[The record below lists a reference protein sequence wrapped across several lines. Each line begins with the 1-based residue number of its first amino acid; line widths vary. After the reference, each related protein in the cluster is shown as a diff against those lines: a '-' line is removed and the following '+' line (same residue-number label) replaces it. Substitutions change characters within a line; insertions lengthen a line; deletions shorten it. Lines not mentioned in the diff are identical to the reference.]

1 MAEWTENGMS
11 RRKLLGSAAVLAAP
25 ALLGMRA
32 RAGEGDT
39 VDLHSPSGNSLRQVS
54 RAFPEKGPMIVHRTR
69 PAWLEPRFETFD
81 KGVFTPNDQH
91 YVSWHYQT
99 FPTSVDPAAFT
110 IKVRGHVEKSLT
122 LSMTELLAMPRVE
135 LAAVS
140 QCAGNSRLY
149 FQPGVAGAPWA
160 NGSMGNAL
168 WTGVPL
174 RHVLDLAGIK
184 PGAQCI
190 RFAGADDPPS
200 DAAPR
205 FMKSLSVDHARDGEV
220 MLAFGMNGEQLP
232 LLNGF
237 PLRLVVPGWVATY
250 WIKALNDI
258 EVLDGPDTNYW
269 TTTGYRFPDTPDH
282 TVTPGQTGY
291 QLVSITKLFPR
302 SFITNLKSGDK
313 IPQGKPTLVRGIA
326 FGGEC
331 GVAKV
336 ETSLDGGKSWLLAKL
351 GKDEG
356 KYGFRRW
363 EAELSLPNPGRQAIL
378 VRCTNTNGKAQPM
391 ATTWNPQGY
400 MKFDVETL
408 SVIAA

>member
-1 MAEWTENGMS
+1 MTLTNDGIS
-11 RRKLLGSAAVLAAP
+11 RRQLMGGAALLAAP
-25 ALLGMRA
+25 AILPRRVWA
-32 RAGEGDT
+32 DESV

-54 RAFPEKGPMIVHRTR
+54 SAFPEKGAMIVHRTR

-81 KGVFTPNDQH
+81 KGVFTPNNQH
-91 YVSWHYQT
+91 YVSWHYNT
-99 FPTSVDPAAFT
+99 FPTEVDPGKFT
-110 IKVRGHVEKSLT
+110 LAVRGHVTKT
-122 LSMTELLAMPRVE
+122 LSLSIKELLAMPRVE

-149 FQPGVAGAPWA
+149 FEPGVAGAPWA
-160 NGSMGNAL
+160 NGSMANAK

-184 PGAQCI
+184 SGAQVI
-190 RFAGADDPPS
+190 RFAGMDDPPV
-200 DAAPR
+200 DDAPR
-205 FMKSLSVDHARDGEV
+205 FMKSLSIDHARDGEV

-258 EVLDGPDTNYW
+258 EVLDQPDTNYW
-269 TTTGYRFPDTPDH
+269 TAKGYRFPNVPDH
-282 TVTPGQTGY
+282 TVEPGQTGY
-291 QLVSITKLFPR
+291 ELVSITKLFPR
-302 SFITNLKSGDK
+302 SFVTNLKDGDK
-313 IPQGKPTLVRGIA
+313 LLAGKPTRLRGIA
-326 FGGEC
+326 FGGDC

-336 ETSLDGGKSWLLAKL
+336 EISLDGGTSWQGTRL

-363 EAELSLPNPGRQAIL
+363 ESDVTLPHAGQHAVT
-378 VRCTNTNGKAQPM
+378 VRCTNSKGEAQPM
-391 ATTWNPQGY
+391 KTTWNPQGY
-400 MKFDVETL
+400 MRFNVETIRL
-408 SVIAA
+408 TAA

>member
-1 MAEWTENGMS
+1 MQSNGSIS
-11 RRKLLGSAAVLAAP
+11 RRSLLAGAA
-25 ALLGMRA
+25 ALGVPGLIGKA
-32 RAGEGDT
+32 VWAGET

-54 RAFPEKGPMIVHRTR
+54 SAFPEKGPMIVHRTR

-99 FPTSVDPAAFT
+99 FPTSVKVDEFKLT
-110 IKVRGHVEKSLT
+110 VRGHVEKTVSF
-122 LSMTELLAMPRVE
+122 SVKDLLAMPRIS

-149 FQPGVAGAPWA
+149 FAPGVAGAPWA
-160 NGSMGNAL
+160 NGSMANAM

-184 PGAQCI
+184 PGAQGI
-190 RFAGADDPPS
+190 RFAGMDDPPV
-200 DAAPR
+200 DDAPR
-205 FMKSLSVDHARDGEV
+205 FMKSLSIDHACDGEV

-258 EVLDGPDTNYW
+258 EVLDQPDTNYW
-269 TTTGYRFPDTPDH
+269 TAKGYRFPDVPDH
-282 TVTPGQTGY
+282 TVEPGQSGY

-302 SFITNLKSGDK
+302 SFVTNLQEGDK
-313 IPQGKPTLVRGIA
+313 VAPGKPA
-326 FGGEC
+326 H
-331 GVAKV
+331 
-336 ETSLDGGKSWLLAKL
+336 LD
-351 GKDEG
+351 
-356 KYGFRRW
+356 R
-363 EAELSLPNPGRQAIL
+363 
-378 VRCTNTNGKAQPM
+378 KASCRERVSSP
-391 ATTWNPQGY
+391 
-400 MKFDVETL
+400 V
-408 SVIAA
+408 

>member
-1 MAEWTENGMS
+1 MSFTKDGVS
-11 RRKLLGSAAVLAAP
+11 RRRLLAGAALLAAP
-25 ALLGMRA
+25 AILPRRLWA
-32 RAGEGDT
+32 ADQSV

-54 RAFPEKGPMIVHRTR
+54 AAFPEKGPMIVHRTR
-69 PAWLEPRFETFD
+69 PAWLEPRFEVFD

-99 FPTSVDPAAFT
+99 FPTEVDPAQFT
-110 IKVRGHVEKSLT
+110 LAVRGHVEKT
-122 LSMTELLAMPRVE
+122 LSLSIKDLLAMPRIE

-149 FQPGVAGAPWA
+149 FEPGVAGAPWA
-160 NGSMGNAL
+160 NGSMANAM
-168 WTGVPL
+168 WTGVKL

-184 PGAQCI
+184 AGAQAV
-190 RFAGADDPPS
+190 RFAGLDDPPV
-200 DAAPR
+200 DGAPR

-220 MLAFGMNGEQLP
+220 MLAFGMNREQLP

-258 EVLDGPDTNYW
+258 EVLDQPDTNYW
-269 TTTGYRFPDTPDH
+269 TAKGYRFPNVPDH
-282 TVTPGQTGY
+282 TVEPGQTGY
-291 QLVSITKLFPR
+291 DLVSITKLFPR
-302 SFITNLKSGDK
+302 SFVTNLKTGDRVAA
-313 IPQGKPTLVRGIA
+313 GKPVPLRGIA
-326 FGGEC
+326 FGGDC

-336 ETSLDGGKSWLLAKL
+336 ELSLDGGQSWKAARL

-363 EAELSLPNPGRQAIL
+363 EGDLALPGAGTHAVS
-378 VRCTNTNGKAQPM
+378 VRCTNTKGEAQPLKI
-391 ATTWNPQGY
+391 TWNPQGY
-400 MKFDVETL
+400 MRFNVETIHL
-408 SVIAA
+408 SAA

>member
-1 MAEWTENGMS
+1 MGQRTGIGIS
-11 RRKLLGSAAVLAAP
+11 RRGLLGSAAILAAP
-25 ALLGMRA
+25 ALLGVRA
-32 RAGEGDT
+32 RAAEDT
-39 VDLHSPSGNSLRQVS
+39 VDLHSPSGNSVRQVS

-99 FPTSVDPAAFT
+99 FPMAVDPSEFT
-110 IKVRGHVEKSLT
+110 VKVRGHVEKSLT
-122 LSMTELLAMPRVE
+122 LSMKDLLAMPRIE
-135 LAAVS
+135 MAAVS

-160 NGSMGNAL
+160 NGSMANAL

-174 RHVLDLAGIK
+174 KHVLDLAGIK
-184 PGAQCI
+184 AGAQAI
-190 RFAGADDPPS
+190 RFAGADEPPA
-200 DAAPR
+200 DATPR

-258 EVLDGPDTNYW
+258 EVLDQPDTNYW
-269 TTTGYRFPDTPDH
+269 TVKGYRFPNTPNH
-282 TVTPGQTGY
+282 TVAPGQTGY
-291 QLVSITKLFPR
+291 ELVSITKLFPR
-302 SFITNLKSGDK
+302 SFVTNLKPGDK
-313 IPQGKPTLVRGIA
+313 LPLGKPAPVRGIA
-326 FGGEC
+326 FGGDA

-336 ETSLDGGKSWLLAKL
+336 EVSLDGGKSWRATKL

-363 EAELSLPNPGRQAIL
+363 ETELALPSAGPHAIL
-378 VRCTNTNGKAQPM
+378 VRCTNGRGEAQPM
-391 ATTWNPQGY
+391 ETTWNPQGY
-400 MKFDVETL
+400 MRFNVESLT
-408 SVIAA
+408 VVAA

>member
-1 MAEWTENGMS
+1 MSAMNEGIS
-11 RRKLLGSAAVLAAP
+11 RRRLMGGAALLAAP
-25 ALLGMRA
+25 AILPWRVWA
-32 RAGEGDT
+32 DEPT
-39 VDLHSPSGNSLRQVS
+39 VDLHSPSGNSLRHVS
-54 RAFPEKGPMIVHRTR
+54 SAFPEKGPMIVHRTR

-99 FPTSVDPAAFT
+99 FPTEVDPAKFSLA
-110 IKVRGHVEKSLT
+110 VRGHVTKT
-122 LSMTELLAMPRVE
+122 LSLSIKELLAMPRIE
-135 LAAVS
+135 LAAVN

-149 FQPGVAGAPWA
+149 FEPGVAGAPWA
-160 NGSMGNAL
+160 NGSMANAK

-190 RFAGADDPPS
+190 RFAGMDDPPA
-200 DAAPR
+200 DDAPR
-205 FMKSLSVDHARDGEV
+205 FMKSLSIDHARDGEV

-258 EVLDGPDTNYW
+258 EVLDQPDTNYW
-269 TTTGYRFPDTPDH
+269 TTKGYRFPDVPDH
-282 TVTPGQTGY
+282 AVEPGQTGY
-291 QLVSITKLFPR
+291 NLVSITKLFPR
-302 SFITNLKSGDK
+302 SFVTNLKDGDK
-313 IPQGKPTLVRGIA
+313 VAVGKPAHLRGIA
-326 FGGEC
+326 FGGDC

-336 ETSLDGGKSWLLAKL
+336 ELSLDGGKSWQATRL

-363 EAELSLPNPGRQAIL
+363 ESDLALPGATQHAVS
-378 VRCTNTNGKAQPM
+378 VRCTNAKGEAQPLK
-391 ATTWNPQGY
+391 TTWNPQGY
-400 MKFDVETL
+400 MRFSVETIRL
-408 SVIAA
+408 TAA